1 MGGQLKSAFA
11 KVFSAEP
18 VRAVLKLWRRLVG
31 RVDHNAVVADV
42 VEDGSFTGRFA
53 FMTAMACGIATLGL
67 LLSSPAVIIGAML
80 ISPLMG
86 PIVKLGFSLSI
97 FDLKAMRTA
106 LLTLAAGVFFALA
119 ISYGI
124 VKFSPLT
131 QATPEIIARTQPN
144 LFDLLVAVFSGLAGG
159 YAVINRKGATI
170 VGVAIATALMPPL
183 AVVGYGLA
191 SHSPAIAS
199 GASFLFMTNLLAISL
214 TVSVIATFYGF
225 GVEHA
230 RKTAGWQALLIIAV
244 FAALSVP
251 LGISLRKIAFE
262 ARMTALAQSAADD
275 FYEGAENRFS
285 DFSVHFGAGDNV
297 RINATVLTKDYD
309 GDAEQKLAAHIAQRL
324 GAPVSL
330 NLDQVLVD
338 HARAI
343 DSAEILRLTQQNI
356 AAPLQAQIAEL
367 NKRDKLA
374 SEIRNAAS
382 FPIES
387 LSVNEEAKTASI
399 AAAPSKVISLASYR
413 EMETELA
420 RRFSGW
426 RIRVRP
432 SAQALPPLF
441 FESGGVTLAAESL
454 ADFETIL
461 WALER
466 WGADEVTVVGY
477 ASTAGSLRR
486 FDNRQLAYRRA
497 EAVSKLFA
505 ERGID
510 AEAIGEYQSYRQSA
524 KERELGLANFQRVDV
539 RLANGA
545 D

>member
-191 SHSPAIAS
+191 PHSPAIAS

-285 DFSVHFGAGDNV
+285 DFSVRFGAGDDV

-309 GDAEQKLAAHIAQRL
+309 SHAEKNLADHIAQRL

-505 ERGID
+505 ERGVG

-524 KERELGLANFQRVDV
+524 KERELGFANFQRVDV
-539 RLANGA
+539 RLANSA

>member
-1 MGGQLKSAFA
+1 MAGNI
-11 KVFSAEP
+11 
-18 VRAVLKLWRRLVG
+18 
-31 RVDHNAVVADV
+31 DHNEVVREV
-42 VEDGSFTGRFA
+42 VDDGSFTGRYA
-53 FMTAMACGIATLGL
+53 FMIAMACGIATLGL

-106 LLTLAAGVFFALA
+106 LMTLGVGVFLALA

-131 QATPEIIARTQPN
+131 QATPEIIARTRPN

-191 SHSPAIAS
+191 SQSGAIAS
-199 GASFLFMTNLLAISL
+199 GAAFLFMTNLLAISL
-214 TVSVIATFYGF
+214 TVSMIATFYGF

-262 ARMTALAQSAADD
+262 ARITALAQSAAEA
-275 FYEGAENRFS
+275 FYDGSENRFS
-285 DFSVHFGAGDNV
+285 DFSIRFDPNDAISID
-297 RINATVLTKDYD
+297 ATVLTKDFD
-309 GDAEQKLAAHIAQRL
+309 DSAEERLAAHIAERL
-324 GAPVSL
+324 NAPVAL

-338 HARAI
+338 QARAI

-356 AAPLQAQIAEL
+356 AAPLQAQIAEM
-367 NKRDKLA
+367 NRRDLA
-374 SEIRNAAS
+374 AQEIRNAAS
-382 FPIES
+382 FAIDS
-387 LSVNEEAKTASI
+387 LNVDDEARAATI
-399 AAAPSKVISLASYR
+399 AAAPSRDISLAGYR
-413 EMETELA
+413 EMEAELG
-420 RRFSGW
+420 RRFTNW

-432 SAQALPPLF
+432 APQALPPLF
-441 FESGGVTLAAESL
+441 FETGGVTLSTASL
-454 ADFETIL
+454 EDLETIF
-461 WALER
+461 WALDR
-466 WGADEVTVVGY
+466 WGVDEVTVVGY
-477 ASTAGSLRR
+477 ASTAGALQR
-486 FDNRQLAYRRA
+486 FDNRQLAFRRA
-497 EAVSKLFA
+497 ETVSALFE
-505 ERGID
+505 ERSVN

-524 KERELGLANFQRVDV
+524 KERELGLANFQRVDIRITNSV
-539 RLANGA
+539 N
-545 D
+545 

>member
-1 MGGQLKSAFA
+1 MSDRPKASPFGLLDARPA
-11 KVFSAEP
+11 K
-18 VRAVLKLWRRLVG
+18 AVIRLWRRMAG
-31 RVDHNAVVADV
+31 NIDHNEVVREV
-42 VEDGSFTGRFA
+42 VDDGSFTGRYA
-53 FMTAMACGIATLGL
+53 FMIAMACGIATLGL

-106 LLTLAAGVFFALA
+106 LMTLGVGVFLALA

-131 QATPEIIARTQPN
+131 QATPEIIARTRPN

-191 SHSPAIAS
+191 SQSGAIAS
-199 GASFLFMTNLLAISL
+199 GAAFLFMTNLLAISL
-214 TVSVIATFYGF
+214 TVSMIATFYGF

-262 ARMTALAQSAADD
+262 ARITALAQSAAEA
-275 FYEGAENRFS
+275 FYDGSENRFS
-285 DFSVHFGAGDNV
+285 DFSIRFDPNDAISID
-297 RINATVLTKDYD
+297 ATVLTKDFD
-309 GDAEQKLAAHIAQRL
+309 DSAEERLAAHIAERL
-324 GAPVSL
+324 NAPVAL

-338 HARAI
+338 QARAI

-356 AAPLQAQIAEL
+356 AAPLQAQIAEM
-367 NKRDKLA
+367 NRRDLA
-374 SEIRNAAS
+374 AQEIRNAAS
-382 FPIES
+382 FAIDS
-387 LSVNEEAKTASI
+387 LNVDDEARAATI
-399 AAAPSKVISLASYR
+399 AAAPSRDISLAGYR
-413 EMETELA
+413 EMEAELG
-420 RRFSGW
+420 RRFTNW

-432 SAQALPPLF
+432 APQALPPLF
-441 FESGGVTLAAESL
+441 FETGGVTLSTASL
-454 ADFETIL
+454 EDLETIF
-461 WALER
+461 WALDR
-466 WGADEVTVVGY
+466 WGVDEVTVVGY
-477 ASTAGSLRR
+477 ASTAGALQR
-486 FDNRQLAYRRA
+486 FDNRQLAFRRA
-497 EAVSKLFA
+497 ETVSALFE
-505 ERGID
+505 ERSVN

-524 KERELGLANFQRVDV
+524 KERELGLANFQRVDI
-539 RLANGA
+539 RI
-545 D
+545 